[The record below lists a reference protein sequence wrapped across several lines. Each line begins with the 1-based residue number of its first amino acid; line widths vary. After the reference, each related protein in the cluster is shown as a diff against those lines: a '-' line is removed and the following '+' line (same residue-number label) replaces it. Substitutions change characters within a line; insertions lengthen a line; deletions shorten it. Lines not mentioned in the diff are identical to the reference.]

1 MGKINTVNVTEL
13 YDGII
18 TDVNSFT
25 DDEEGQLLAEAM
37 FTRLVLESGAT
48 TDELE
53 EAVELGFFNMD
64 DDEDGLTHGV
74 ALTDSNYVKE
84 I

>member
-1 MGKINTVNVTEL
+1 
-13 YDGII
+13 
-18 TDVNSFT
+18 
-25 DDEEGQLLAEAM
+25 M